1 MITKNFTIKQL
12 RRFPKAG
19 DFDELNFEF
28 GVNVLVGEPSTG
40 KTQWLQM
47 LNFLMGA
54 PEIKFDEIISDKYD
68 SVEGVFIIGDEEIIL
83 KRKWKEAGNK
93 TKVFINEEPVSA
105 DRFSSRL
112 LTFLNIPIL
121 NYPQSNPLSFHNWI
135 SLSWRQLLRH
145 IYRRQKS
152 WGELADKQ
160 LEIDQ
165 HACILM
171 FLGIA
176 EYLFSDKHNQLVEN
190 RKRINTLQIKKDQ
203 FVNTLTEIAKEIL
216 DSYSSL
222 DSVTIECLEASVTHL
237 EATNEDLLKQRDE
250 IIGFLRGAIASE
262 YSTEE
267 SQKMNQ
273 FTGRWSELQSINNNI
288 LVQKQETQA
297 RLEELTRY
305 GMKIQDELRR
315 LERAKSAGNIF
326 RNLEVTRCPV
336 CNEHVNSRNIDP
348 DHCYLCKQPN
358 LLNLSDSNMS
368 EQRLEFENEQLKEEF
383 KEAQELISM
392 VSRDVVRLN
401 AEQRTVEEEISFIDQ
416 QMKPMQSAAAIVLP
430 PEMLQI
436 DMERGKIY
444 ERIRQLN
451 RIKDALNSQGNISE
465 EIANIE
471 QEIETLQNEAD
482 EVEEN
487 IDFDQCSNFLTEKMN
502 CYLESID
509 GWKNQG
515 KISLR
520 IKERS
525 FSFFAGTR
533 KINSLSSTMMMYFLA
548 AYNYGLLSLS
558 NKEQYCYPSVS
569 ILEFPANF
577 VDGSQN
583 VEVRNLENFIL
594 QPFIDLLDQEE
605 MQNAQVI
612 AVGRAFEGLEN
623 VHRIELTEVW
633 N

>member
-1 MITKNFTIKQL
+1 MIAKNFTVKQL
-12 RRFPKAG
+12 RRFPKTG
-19 DFDELNFEF
+19 DFDELNFEL

-54 PEIKFDEIISDKYD
+54 PDIKFDDIISHKYD
-68 SVEGVFIIGDEEIIL
+68 SVEGVFIIGDKEITL
-83 KRKWKEAGNK
+83 ERKWKEAGNK

-105 DRFSSRL
+105 DGFSSIL
-112 LTFLNIPIL
+112 LTSLNIPIL
-121 NYPQSNPLSFHNWI
+121 KYPQSNPLSFHKWI

-165 HACILM
+165 HACILL

-176 EYLFSDKHNQLVEN
+176 EHLFSDKHSQLVEKQ
-190 RKRINTLQIKKDQ
+190 KRINTLQIKKDQ
-203 FVNTLTEIAKEIL
+203 FVNTLTEISKEIL
-216 DSYSSL
+216 DSYSLL
-222 DSVTIECLEASVTHL
+222 DSVTIECLEASITNLEVTDQ
-237 EATNEDLLKQRDE
+237 DLLKQHDE
-250 IIGFLRGAIASE
+250 IIGFLRDAITSE
-262 YSTEE
+262 YSIEE
-267 SQKMNQ
+267 SQKINQ
-273 FTGRWSELQSINNNI
+273 FTERWSELQSINNNI
-288 LVQKQETQA
+288 LVQKQETQT

-305 GMKIQDELRR
+305 SMKIQDELYR

-326 RNLEVTRCPV
+326 RDLRVTHCPV
-336 CNEHVNSRNIDP
+336 CEKPVNFRNVDP

-368 EQRLEFENEQLKEEF
+368 EQRLEFENEQLQEEF
-383 KEAQELISM
+383 KEAQELIDM
-392 VSRDVVRLN
+392 VSSDVVRLN
-401 AEQRTVEEEISFIDQ
+401 VEQRTLEEEISFIRQ
-416 QMKPMQSAAAIVLP
+416 QMVPMQSAAAMVLP
-430 PEMLQI
+430 PEMFQI

-465 EIANIE
+465 EITNIE
-471 QEIETLQNEAD
+471 KEINTLQNEVN

-487 IDFDQCSNFLTEKMN
+487 VDFDQCSNFLTEKMN
-502 CYLESID
+502 FYLESID

-515 KISLR
+515 EISLR

-558 NKEQYCYPSVS
+558 NKEQYYYPSFS
-569 ILEFPANF
+569 ILEFPPNF

-594 QPFIDLLDQEE
+594 QPFIDLLSQED

-633 N
+633 S